1 MTENEIT
8 YIIRGAIY
16 KIYNEFGPGLLE
28 SVYEHLLTYEL
39 CRQELKVCRQVGVP
53 IYYEDVRIDTGFR
66 LDMLVENKVIIEL
79 KSVENLLPVRHKQLL
94 TYLKLT
100 GLKIGIL
107 VNFNTDNLNGSIFRK
122 VNRF

>member
-8 YIIRGAIY
+8 YIVRGAIY

-39 CRQELKVCRQVGVP
+39 CRQELKVCCQVGVP
-53 IYYEDVRIDTGFR
+53 IYYENVRIDTGFR

-79 KSVENLLPVRHKQLL
+79 KSVENLLPVHHKQLL

-100 GLKIGIL
+100 GLRIGIL

>member
-28 SVYEHLLTYEL
+28 SVYEHFLTYEL
-39 CRQELKVCRQVGVP
+39 CRQELKVCRQVGVL

-79 KSVENLLPVRHKQLL
+79 KSVENLLPVHHKQLL